1 MDGVVALVALAV
13 FVGVW
18 WWLAKQM
25 RTSGKGFFYRHILGC
40 MGGWMAGLLLAGS
53 AVSMGIIDAKPD
65 GVSDAPSSK
74 PAFKYEIVKDEH
86 RDGRPRKVEVV
97 LSRRI
102 SDSELAEV
110 AAVIRDESDA
120 TAEKTFIGFRVEGQ
134 THSTYWANAIFNPEY
149 SSSLF
154 GVSAADYEK
163 LRAIDLSSY
172 TTKLGA
178 WLRDSGFESVMVLYT
193 KGEKYFIDS
202 IFSDGGKNTRE
213 YIAKHLSDGSLW
225 LELPENDHNE
235 HYIIDSTGALQGW
248 GENGVYMTL
257 PPMPP
262 TGTAA
267 TATDKAENKS
277 T

>member
-1 MDGVVALVALAV
+1 MDGVVALVALAA

-18 WWLAKQM
+18 WWLAKHM
-25 RTSGKGFFYRHILGC
+25 RKSGKGFFYRHILGC
-40 MGGWMAGLLLAGS
+40 MGGWMVGLLLAGS
-53 AVSMGIIDAKPD
+53 AVSMGILEAKPD
-65 GVSDAPSSK
+65 SVSNAPSIK

-102 SDSELAEV
+102 SDRELADL
-110 AAVIRDESDA
+110 AAVIRNETDA
-120 TAEKTFIGFRVEGQ
+120 KAEKTFIGFRVKGQ
-134 THSTYWANAIFNPEY
+134 THSTYWANAIFDPEY

-163 LRAIDLSSY
+163 LTAIDLSGY
-172 TTKLGA
+172 PTRQGA
-178 WLRDSGFESVMVLYT
+178 WLRDSGFENVMVLYT
-193 KGEKYFIDS
+193 KDEKYFIDS
-202 IFSDGGKNTRE
+202 IFASGGKNTKE
-213 YIAKHLSDGSLW
+213 YIAKHLPDDTLW
-225 LELPENDHNE
+225 LELPENGHNE

-262 TGTAA
+262 TGAAA
-267 TATDKAENKS
+267 TATDKTENKS
-277 T
+277 S